1 MANRKKDKNTN
12 NSWWNMTKK
21 SQYWVIRTPL
31 KMGGELWC
39 YGRVSSSCSTGELG
53 CYGRVNS
60 SCSTGELWCYGRV
73 SSSCSTGELWC
84 YGSVNNSCSTK
95 NWRWTLVLWKG
106 K

>member
-31 KMGGELWC
+31 KMGGK
-39 YGRVSSSCSTGELG
+39 
-53 CYGRVNS
+53 
-60 SCSTGELWCYGRV
+60 LWCYGRV

-84 YGSVNNSCSTK
+84 YERVSSFCSTKKGGKLWCYGRVSSCCSTK
-95 NWRWTLVLWKG
+95 NGRWTLVLWKG